1 MAQKQQ
7 LMLSPDLPWKVRLL
21 LFINSFAV
29 NNSLNSNGTV
39 NRTFL
44 NLFDLKSSPSKNP
57 INGVKSFDITVDPS
71 RELWFR
77 LYTPTTTTT
86 TATSLPI
93 IINFHGDGFILM
105 AANSKPFDKF
115 CRRLAREIPSSIVS
129 AVNYRLAPE
138 HKYPCQYEDG
148 FDVLKFIDEENLEH
162 FPQNANLKQSF
173 LAGDSAGGNIAHHVA
188 LKASESKASES
199 KFLKLQVIGLTA
211 LQPFFGGEERTVSEN
226 KLDRAPVIK
235 VEHTEWFWKAFL
247 PEGSNRDHATANV
260 FGPNSVD
267 ISRVNFPA
275 TIVFVG
281 GFYPV
286 QDWQKKYYEGL
297 HKAGKE
303 ANLIEYE
310 NAFHS
315 FYAFPELPEYSLMIK
330 EISYLEITK
339 HSEEKQQMRLILIC
353 VKDTRCNIENRYY
366 LEKHV
371 MHKML
376 INLAIPILVQNPQ
389 NCKHSKAYKATSVL
403 LLGLPTD
410 DSA

>member
-7 LMLSPDLPWKVRLL
+7 PMLSPHLPWKVRLL
-21 LFINSFAV
+21 LSIQSFAL

-93 IINFHGDGFILM
+93 IIYFHGGGFILM
-105 AANSKPFDKF
+105 AANSNPFDKF
-115 CRRLAREIPSSIVS
+115 CRRLAREIPSIIVS
-129 AVNYRLAPE
+129 VNYRLAPE

-162 FPQNANLKQSF
+162 FPQNANLKQCF

-188 LKASESKASES
+188 LKASESK
-199 KFLKLQVIGLTA
+199 FLKLRVTGLIA
-211 LQPFFGGEERTVSEN
+211 LQPFFGGEERTESEN
-226 KLDRAPVIK
+226 KLDRAPVLK
-235 VEHTEWFWKAFL
+235 VEHTDWFWKAFL

-281 GFYPV
+281 GFDPL

-303 ANLIEYE
+303 AYLIEYE
-310 NAFHS
+310 NAIHS
-315 FYAFPELPEYSLMIK
+315 FYAFPDFPEHSLMIR
-330 EISYLEITK
+330 EVRDFMQ
-339 HSEEKQQMRLILIC
+339 KQSCQ
-353 VKDTRCNIENRYY
+353 
-366 LEKHV
+366 
-371 MHKML
+371 
-376 INLAIPILVQNPQ
+376 
-389 NCKHSKAYKATSVL
+389 
-403 LLGLPTD
+403 
-410 DSA
+410 